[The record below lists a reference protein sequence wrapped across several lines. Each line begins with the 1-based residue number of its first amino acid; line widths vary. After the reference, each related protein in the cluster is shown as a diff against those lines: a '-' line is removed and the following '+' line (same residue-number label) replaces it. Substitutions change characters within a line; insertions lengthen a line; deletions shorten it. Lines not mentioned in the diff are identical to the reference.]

1 MATAPAVLDTIR
13 LGALVDAL
21 ASGLRPPAEVWRA
34 HGVTTKDEAAR
45 IMALP
50 MVRQMLDEARLTWLS
65 REALPLRVKVKA
77 GALVEDALVFM
88 HAGAISP
95 LQPLSQR
102 VAAFSALAKMA
113 GVEQPPESRVGAGGG
128 GGFGGGGVAVSIM
141 MDLGG
146 GNVVGVRVG
155 GSDTENGGN
164 SGDGDD
170 GDADSFLLDP
180 ASYAVVDGDAA

>member
-128 GGFGGGGVAVSIM
+128 GGFGAGGVAVSIM

-155 GSDTENGGN
+155 GSDTEIPEN

-170 GDADSFLLDP
+170 DTFLLDP